1 MAILNELTQLSKME
15 NSKVALRARQVTFTH
30 HYHLNPFQL
39 RRFSLQRS
47 HLFTCMNSIQFVNLS
62 GLDRFPFTILWAEAQ
77 SGGIHL
83 PVRHRHV
90 RTPVLSGELEGLWK
104 NGLWCV
110 FSTSWD
116 ANQCGNVL
124 FSSQK
129 LILSETSIFDVLPNF
144 FYHVNQVVCMAALE
158 VWAFRDHLE
167 SFRVFLSDDPPA
179 FDPQVYV
186 RRAYIA
192 YELNSIQHHRLQD
205 GTCAVDFQFMLP
217 SSHPNR

>member
-30 HYHLNPFQL
+30 DNRLNPVQL
-39 RRFSLQRS
+39 RWCARCWTFSKPCSFQRS

-62 GLDRFPFTILWAEAQ
+62 GLDRLPFTILRAEAQ

-104 NGLWCV
+104 NRLPNV

-116 ANQCGNVL
+116 AIQCGNVI
-124 FSSQK
+124 FYSQK

-158 VWAFRDHLE
+158 VWAFRDRLE
-167 SFRVFLSDDPPA
+167 AFRVFISDDPPPLTRRCTCGELTSRMSWTA
-179 FDPQVYV
+179 FSTTGSKME
-186 RRAYIA
+186 RA
-192 YELNSIQHHRLQD
+192 L
-205 GTCAVDFQFMLP
+205 
-217 SSHPNR
+217 

>member
-1 MAILNELTQLSKME
+1 
-15 NSKVALRARQVTFTH
+15 
-30 HYHLNPFQL
+30 
-39 RRFSLQRS
+39 
-47 HLFTCMNSIQFVNLS
+47 MNSVQFLNLS
-62 GLDRFPFTILWAEAQ
+62 GLDRFPFTILRAEAQ

-104 NGLWCV
+104 NRLWNV

-116 ANQCGNVL
+116 VNQCGNVI

-158 VWAFRDHLE
+158 VWAFRDRLE
-167 SFRVFLSDDPPA
+167 AFSVFRRDDQPPLTRRCTCGELTSRMSWTA
-179 FDPQVYV
+179 FSTTGSKME
-186 RRAYIA
+186 RA
-192 YELNSIQHHRLQD
+192 L
-205 GTCAVDFQFMLP
+205 
-217 SSHPNR
+217 